1 MQPNFAI
8 HFSDERAQIL
18 HLSGNGNWY
27 GIGEAPTD
35 GDAEAANSPEA
46 SVLRQRMARLGG
58 WTVCTKLVIPNSFIW
73 YTTCLVDGQL
83 RDEIA
88 NEVSE
93 HLGAT
98 TPFRIDELGF
108 DWYADGDRARIAYVL
123 RQNLAEAEE
132 FAMNWGFN
140 PVSFEADPPANS
152 VFERQAFFGLTE
164 FARRCGFSEQNER
177 FNLATASDEDFPA
190 TEARIADRRKPD
202 SGRLNWRRWL
212 MLPVLA
218 LISIILL
225 PFAGTEAAGEEFQPR
240 TRFAFQLPATGG
252 SGTDIRRLAQAAT
265 TIDLGTRPVR
275 RPTENTETI
284 GGREDASGEVGLQEQ
299 DATGAASALT
309 FIEPARGTP
318 EAEPDPARVFVD
330 RGFNPN
336 NVNNEVLERFQVGL
350 LDTVQTDMIARIR
363 QAAVTI
369 DGFDAVRPQ
378 AQPEPEPEPAIAE
391 ATPDKRP
398 GVSGSSTVDVREGLT
413 AILTGNTG
421 PEPETPTETPE
432 TDKLVASIAEDG
444 NQLDGSPALP
454 DEPPTESQTAS
465 AAPQAP
471 IEFNIPSSAPPR
483 RSNSVASVRTEAPP
497 TDTRTASATPVER
510 PTESNSEGQGIVVSQ
525 ANETILIDDS
535 GPSLIGIYGP
545 ASQRRA
551 LIRLATGSFASL
563 YVGADFKGG
572 KVVEISGSAVIYEV
586 NSKRFQLT
594 LP

>member
-8 HFSDERAQIL
+8 HFSDERAEIL

-73 YTTCLVDGQL
+73 YTTCLVDGQA
-83 RDEIA
+83 REEVA

-123 RQNLAEAEE
+123 KQNLAEAEE
-132 FAMNWGFN
+132 FAMDWGFN

-152 VFERQAFFGLTE
+152 VFERQAFFGLTA
-164 FARRCGFSEQNER
+164 FAVSCGFSERSDR
-177 FNLATASDEDFPA
+177 FNIAPGSDADSAATD
-190 TEARIADRRKPD
+190 ARIAHRRNPED
-202 SGRLNWRRWL
+202 GRPMWRKWL

-218 LISIILL
+218 LLSAFPG
-225 PFAGTEAAGEEFQPR
+225 PFAGAEAAQDLQRQLRFPSQLAASGE
-240 TRFAFQLPATGG
+240 TGTG
-252 SGTDIRRLAQAAT
+252 IPRLAQAAT
-265 TIDLGTRPVR
+265 NIALGTRPVR
-275 RPTENTETI
+275 RPTEDAGATAD
-284 GGREDASGEVGLQEQ
+284 REDASGEIILLEQ
-299 DATGAASALT
+299 VATGTAPT
-309 FIEPARGTP
+309 PDGPEPKQGAP
-318 EAEPDPARVFVD
+318 LAESDPARVLVD
-330 RGFNPN
+330 RGFDPRNL
-336 NVNNEVLERFQVGL
+336 NNEVLVRFQVGL
-350 LDTVQTDMIARIR
+350 LDTAQTDMIARIR

-369 DGFDAVRPQ
+369 DGFDAFTPP
-378 AQPEPEPEPAIAE
+378 PEPEPDLVVAE
-391 ATPDKRP
+391 AQPEIRP
-398 GVSGSSTVDVREGLT
+398 GNPGSSTIDVRDGLT
-413 AILTGNTG
+413 AILTGNTD
-421 PEPETPTETPE
+421 PEPEAPSETAS
-432 TDKLVASIAEDG
+432 DADRLLASIAAD
-444 NQLDGSPALP
+444 NSPLAGPPGTP
-454 DEPPTESQTAS
+454 DQPPADSQTAS
-465 AAPQAP
+465 VAPEVPA
-471 IEFNIPSSAPPR
+471 EFNLPSSAPAR
-483 RSNSVASVRTEAPP
+483 RRIAVAPVRRQSPP
-497 TDTRTASATPVER
+497 QDTRTASVAPIER
-510 PTESNSEGQGIVVSQ
+510 PDKPDSEGQGIVVSQ

-535 GPSLIGIYGP
+535 NPSLVGIYGP

-551 LIRLATGSFASL
+551 LIRLATGSFESL

-572 KVVEISGSAVIYEV
+572 KVVEISLSAVIYEV

>member
-8 HFSDERAQIL
+8 HFSDEQAQIL

-58 WTVCTKLVIPNSFIW
+58 WTVCTRLVIPNSFIW
-73 YTTCLVDGQL
+73 YTTCLVDGQTT
-83 RDEIA
+83 DEVS

-140 PVSFEADPPANS
+140 PVSFEAEPPANS

-164 FARRCGFSEQNER
+164 FAVRCGFSERNDR
-177 FNLATASDEDFPA
+177 FNPAPGSDADSAAP
-190 TEARIADRRKPD
+190 EARIANRRNPE
-202 SGRLNWRRWL
+202 SGRPIWRRWL
-212 MLPVLA
+212 RLPVLA
-218 LISIILL
+218 LLSIFLF
-225 PFAGTEAAGEEFQPR
+225 PFTGTEAANEDFQR
-240 TRFAFQLPATGG
+240 QIRFASQPPAISEPDAG
-252 SGTDIRRLAQAAT
+252 IRRLAQATT
-265 TIDLGTRPVR
+265 TIELGTKPVR
-275 RPTENTETI
+275 RPTEGTETI
-284 GGREDASGEVGLQEQ
+284 AGRKDASSEAGLQEQ

-309 FIEPARGTP
+309 GIQPERGTP
-318 EAEPDPARVFVD
+318 EAEHDPERVFVD

-336 NVNNEVLERFQVGL
+336 DVNNEVLERFQVGL
-350 LDTVQTDMIARIR
+350 LDTAQTDMIARIR

-369 DGFDAVRPQ
+369 DGFDAFRP
-378 AQPEPEPEPAIAE
+378 QPEPEPDTAVAE
-391 ATPDKRP
+391 AAPEKRP
-398 GVSGSSTVDVREGLT
+398 GTSGSSTVDVREGLT

-421 PEPETPTETPE
+421 PEPGAPTAAPE
-432 TDKLVASIAEDG
+432 TDRLAASIAADT
-444 NQLDGSPALP
+444 NQLAGPPAAP
-454 DEPPTESQTAS
+454 NEPPAESQTAS
-465 AAPQAP
+465 ASPQAP
-471 IEFNIPSSAPPR
+471 VDFNIPSSAPPR
-483 RSNSVASVRTEAPP
+483 RSSSIAAVRQQSPT
-497 TDTRTASATPVER
+497 TDTRTASATPIER
-510 PTESNSEGQGIVVSQ
+510 PAETGSEGQGIVVSQ
-525 ANETILIDDS
+525 ANET
-535 GPSLIGIYGP
+535 SLIGIYGP

-586 NSKRFQLT
+586 DSKRFQLT

>member
-8 HFSDERAQIL
+8 HFSDERARIL

-27 GIGEAPTD
+27 DIGEAPTD
-35 GDAEAANSPEA
+35 EDAEAANSPEA

-73 YTTCLVDGQL
+73 YTTCLVDGQVS
-83 RDEIA
+83 DEIA

-123 RQNLAEAEE
+123 KQNLAEAEE

-152 VFERQAFFGLTE
+152 VFERPAFFGLTE
-164 FARRCGFSEQNER
+164 FAIRCGFSEQNDR
-177 FNLATASDEDFPA
+177 FNLATGSDEDFPA

-202 SGRLNWRRWL
+202 AGRPNWRRWL

-218 LISIILL
+218 MLSIFLL
-225 PFAGTEAAGEEFQPR
+225 PFAGTEAAGEDIQR
-240 TRFAFQLPATGG
+240 QIRFATQLPATGW
-252 SGTDIRRLAQAAT
+252 SGTGVHRLAQAAT

-275 RPTENTETI
+275 RPTEETETI
-284 GGREDASGEVGLQEQ
+284 AGREDASSEVGLREL
-299 DATGAASALT
+299 DATGAASASTLV
-309 FIEPARGTP
+309 EPERGAP

-330 RGFNPN
+330 RGFDPN

-350 LDTVQTDMIARIR
+350 LDTAQTDMIARIR

-369 DGFDAVRPQ
+369 DGFDAFRPPV
-378 AQPEPEPEPAIAE
+378 QPEPDSTVAE
-391 ATPDKRP
+391 ATPEHRP
-398 GVSGSSTVDVREGLT
+398 AISGSSTVDVREGLT
-413 AILTGNTG
+413 AILTGETY
-421 PEPETPTETPE
+421 PEPEAPAEAPE
-432 TDKLVASIAEDG
+432 TDELVASIATDED
-444 NQLDGSPALP
+444 QLAGPPATP
-454 DEPPTESQTAS
+454 DQPPTESQTAS
-465 AAPQAP
+465 ASPEAP
-471 IEFNIPSSAPPR
+471 IEFDIPSSAPPR
-483 RSNSVASVRTEAPP
+483 RSISVASEPQQPP
-497 TDTRTASATPVER
+497 TTDTRTASATPVER
-510 PTESNSEGQGIVVSQ
+510 PTETSSEGQGIVVSQ